1 MICAVD
7 GRRSVPNWFSS
18 ASLAENMKIR
28 IMAVDD
34 EPAVLDLL
42 KPMVE
47 THGYEVLAIGDS
59 REALKRLEDEKV
71 DGLFVDVNMPH
82 LDGFELTR
90 LVRTLKLNGQVPIVM
105 LTGSDDGETMRKG
118 FNMGI
123 SFFLGKPFTRERVH
137 KLLGAIKGSM
147 EREQLRYVRVPL
159 LATVGCSWE
168 YHSAGQFKSDAQNIS
183 EGGMRL
189 RPLEGLVVGQA
200 VSLAFTLP
208 NISRKFSVN
217 AQVARKFPDGGIG
230 MKFVALPPQD
240 KSSLQQYISACLK
253 D

>member
-1 MICAVD
+1 
-7 GRRSVPNWFSS
+7 
-18 ASLAENMKIR
+18 
-28 IMAVDD
+28 MAVDD
-34 EPAVLDLL
+34 EPAILDPL
-42 KPMVE
+42 KVMLE
-47 THGYEVLAIGDS
+47 AHGYEVLTIRDS

-71 DGLFVDVNMPH
+71 DGLFVDARMPQ

-90 LVRTLKLNGQVPIVM
+90 LVRTLKLNGQIPIVM
-105 LTGSDDGETMRKG
+105 LTASDDGETMRKG

-137 KLLGAIKGSM
+137 KLLGAIRGSM

-159 LATVGCSWE
+159 QASVGCSWG
-168 YHSAGQFKSDAQNIS
+168 YHSAGQFKSDCQDIS

-208 NISRKFSVN
+208 NISQKLSVN
-217 AQVARKFPDGGIG
+217 AHVARKFPDGGIG
-230 MKFVALPPQD
+230 MKFVALPPQE
-240 KSSLQQYISACLK
+240 KSSLQLYISACLK
-253 D
+253 G

>member
-1 MICAVD
+1 MWLA
-7 GRRSVPNWFSS
+7 PHWFPS
-18 ASLAENMKIR
+18 ASMGENMKIK

-34 EPAVLDLL
+34 DPLDLRLL
-42 KPMVE
+42 KTSLEPY
-47 THGYEVLAIGDS
+47 GYEVLAVGDS
-59 REALKRLEDEKV
+59 RDALKLLEIEKV
-71 DGLFVDVNMPH
+71 DGLFVDVHMPC
-82 LDGFELTR
+82 LDGIELTQM
-90 LVRTLKLNGQVPIVM
+90 VRRLKLNGQVPIVM

-137 KLLGAIKGSM
+137 KLLGAIRGSM

-159 LATVGCSWE
+159 QASVGCSWG
-168 YHSAGQFKSDAQNIS
+168 YHSAGQFKSDCQDIS

-208 NISRKFSVN
+208 NISQKLSVN
-217 AQVARKFPDGGIG
+217 AHVARKFPDGGIG
-230 MKFVALPPQD
+230 MKFVALPPQE
-240 KSSLQQYISACLK
+240 KSSLQLYISACLK
-253 D
+253 G